1 MENFLK
7 EMIKVKPNIR
17 TEHGLRIY
25 NHIETKSSYKMS
37 IQCSEHHYC
46 TPRRTI
52 GITEYETYEVAIVG
66 ENGFAYP
73 SDLENFHRKEELD
86 ECYEGTV
93 FGEVPKDLV
102 EDLYNF
108 LNGITLMK

>member
-25 NHIETKSSYKMS
+25 NHIETKSSYRIS
-37 IQCSEHHYC
+37 VQCSKYHYC
-46 TPRRTI
+46 TPRKTI
-52 GITEYETYEVAIVG
+52 GITKYKTYEVAIMG
-66 ENGFAYP
+66 GCGFTHPRVLKY
-73 SDLENFHRKEELD
+73 FHRKEELD
-86 ECYEGTV
+86 RCYEGTV
-93 FGEVPKDLV
+93 FSDVPKDLL

-108 LNGITLMK
+108 LNKITLMK